1 MRMTWSVLAGLLGA
15 GVAAQSALAE
25 CRATETRVEGEPA
38 VVLENSLVRLR
49 VRPTRGGRV
58 DQLVYKPTDK
68 WLTAQTDGRVFV
80 DRVWN
85 YADSKVYR
93 QWTNAVYAYKLE
105 SGGKE
110 AAVTLNCR
118 GSVGIGKRLTFEKR
132 ISLAVGNA
140 SVRADYTLGLGHEAM
155 VPKRAGIWWHNQ
167 LGVPQEATTY
177 YVPTF
182 RGVRSLTYGAGAS
195 GQYWWYDLAR
205 GWGAALGTEGTGVA
219 AVMDYRKLM
228 CFYHNMRGEVAMM
241 EWAYRSE
248 EIPNDGSTKTT
259 VWLVPFAGLDAVSG
273 AGRDVVGQ
281 IRAPDKT
288 SVSLAKQGAPV
299 TVRLT
304 APHKWRAVVKMTW
317 QRLPAGE
324 AREFANWQTDL
335 TPTSVAEK
343 QLRVKLEEEG
353 SYALRAA
360 VMDGDTLAADLF
372 AKVVVG
378 QDSGELAIAPLEKR
392 LGREGERFDDRIAA
406 KSSAPQDAPPS
417 EQIVTPHV
425 KWAKPL
431 ASGSLKTLILNDV
444 LIERET
450 VELAQRVDMDYTAPT
465 VGSYRRIGNARLP
478 GRAFTFEQAQAN
490 VAKHLKREF
499 DVVVISGVTGKL
511 FTDDMADTLLR
522 KVRDGMGLV
531 WVNPNH
537 CPDVFWTVLPFS
549 CPPWG
554 SRGKGKWQATEDHYL
569 TTGIPWEEMPSV
581 DLSRYKVAGRVL
593 ATAGNLPLLAVCEL
607 GKGRI
612 VCLSYATSWQG
623 PGFHKNGLTPWVQYA
638 PTKFAYWEYYFSLL
652 GKCMTW
658 AAREEPAV
666 QFRALAADATAVA
679 AVSRPQNPGQA
690 VELRSGERSYL
701 KLTVA
706 NSGGAAELLG
716 RVAIHDEYGHLV
728 AELDRALRISPGE
741 SELSIPLPQ
750 LHGGLH
756 LVDLILED
764 GAGAKVNWGTVPVHV
779 QAPVMI
785 AELEVADKVYLAGET
800 VTARLTLK
808 ATGQAPGQ
816 VRIHAALTD
825 AYGRLVWR
833 GARTAA
839 AGSRD
844 CEIAF
849 ALPEPLATTAVLRAE
864 VRDDRGLLH
873 AAEQK
878 ILTMPPA
885 WDRREWE
892 PFSSTLWGNPVGAY
906 SREYL
911 QAKLAEQV
919 RAVGIDA
926 VLTTGRWTQ
935 DGEQRLPFELGFRT
949 LPIGVSGKILSPGRR
964 SKEHLSFA
972 EQKAQYLRTRDKKHL
987 ERPWCLNAD
996 DTRSHVSETIAQ
1008 IVPAAAPYRPLGYV
1022 CGDEVSV
1029 TDHTQPFDYDFSP
1042 PALAAFR
1049 EWLGK
1054 EYLALPA
1061 LNEVWD
1067 TNFAS
1072 WDRVVPMTA
1081 EEVADRG
1088 TYAPWADHRTF
1099 MEISYA
1105 DFLRFLD
1112 AELERHDPGARVGIS
1127 GSQAAAA
1134 YGGYDWWRLTDAFD
1148 FIQAYDHQ
1156 NTGEMHRSFHD
1167 MIAAPWWG
1175 YHASGSELRH
1185 QLWRRLLNGN
1195 RGASYFAFGS
1205 LLCGDYTYTRTIT
1218 EGKEYIKEF
1227 KAGLAR
1233 LLHGCAGRAT
1243 DVYLHYSQSSIH
1255 GVFITGGEPVFNANR
1270 AGWIKIIEDS
1280 GLQMKFLSYA
1290 QVEDGKLTELM
1301 PRAFVLPYS
1310 LALSDTEA
1318 AQLRK
1323 YVEAGGTLVA
1333 DARCGLLDE
1342 HCAPRSH
1349 GALDAL
1355 FGVART
1361 EVNPKAKRVAGDA
1374 VFTRAHGE
1382 CDPRQM
1388 TFQDRSGETA
1398 IKVTDGVALGQM
1410 ADTPVLIVRR
1420 AGKGKTVLV
1429 NLFMDSYARR
1439 RKRGAAKP
1447 LRQLVREV
1455 LDLAGVRPFTE
1466 VASLQ
1471 GDHFYAARYLN
1482 GDASYVA
1489 ILREPETILTGGG
1502 PGSAKTGKASQPSQV
1517 TVQFAQTAHLYDLR
1531 EGEYLGRTDRAE
1543 KLLGPGDC
1551 LIYSLLPYRVEAIE
1565 VALDGEAKQAG
1576 ERVSFSVRVKARGA
1590 KPGFHV
1596 FRVEVTG
1603 PDGAKEWYG
1612 TQISAD
1618 AGSRKA
1624 GFELALNDV
1633 PGKWRIEAT
1642 DIATGMTGLAE
1653 LTVSGPGNGRR

>member
-1 MRMTWSVLAGLLGA
+1 
-15 GVAAQSALAE
+15 
-25 CRATETRVEGEPA
+25 VEGEPA
-38 VVLENSLVRLR
+38 IVLENSLMRLR
-49 VRPTRGGRV
+49 VRPTHGGRI
-58 DQLVYKPTDK
+58 DQLVYRPTNK

-93 QWTNAVYAYKLE
+93 QWTDAVYAYKVE
-105 SGGKE
+105 SGGKT
-110 AAVTLNCR
+110 AAVALNCR

-140 SVRADYTLGLGHEAM
+140 AVRADYTLGLGHEAM

-177 YVPTF
+177 YVPTLQ
-182 RGVRSLTYGAGAS
+182 GVRSLTYGAGAS

-205 GWGAALGTEGTGVA
+205 GWGAALGAEGTGVA

-248 EIPNDGSTKTT
+248 EIPNDGSTRTT

-273 AGRDVVGQ
+273 AGRNVVGQ
-281 IRAPDKT
+281 IRAWERT
-288 SVSLAKQGAPV
+288 SVSLAKQGVPV
-299 TVRLT
+299 TVRLA
-304 APHKWRAVVKMTW
+304 APRKWQAVVKMTW

-324 AREFANWQTDL
+324 THGFANWQTDL
-335 TPTSVAEK
+335 SPTGVAEK
-343 QLRVKLEEEG
+343 QFQVKLKEEG

-360 VMDGDTLAADLF
+360 IMDGDTLAADLF
-372 AKVVVG
+372 AKVVVD
-378 QDSGELAIAPLEKR
+378 QDSGELAIAPLEER
-392 LGREGERFDDRIAA
+392 LGREGERFEHKIAA

-417 EQIVTPHV
+417 EEIATPHV

-431 ASGSLKTLILNDV
+431 ASGSLKTLVLNDV

-450 VELAQRVDMDYTAPT
+450 IELAQRVDMDYTAPT
-465 VGSYRRIGNARLP
+465 VGSYGRIGSARLP
-478 GRAFTFEQAQAN
+478 GRGFTVEQAQEN
-490 VAKHLKREF
+490 VADHLKREL

-511 FTDDMADTLLR
+511 FTNDMAETLLR

-537 CPDVFWTVLPFS
+537 CPGVFWKVLPFS
-549 CPPWG
+549 CEPWG

-569 TTGIPWEEMPSV
+569 TTGVPWEEMPSV
-581 DLSRYKVAGRVL
+581 DLSRYKAAGRVL
-593 ATAGNLPLLAVCEL
+593 AKAGNLPLLAVCEL

-623 PGFHKNGLTPWVQYA
+623 PGFHRNGLTPWVQYA

-658 AAREEPAV
+658 AARKEPAV
-666 QFRALAADATAVA
+666 QFRALDVA

-690 VELRSGERSYL
+690 AELRSGERSYL
-701 KLTVA
+701 RLAIA
-706 NSGGAAELLG
+706 NSGKSAELLG
-716 RVAIHDEYGHLV
+716 RVAIHDEYGRPV
-728 AELDRALRISPGE
+728 AKFDNPLRVGPGE
-741 SELSIPLPQ
+741 NELSIPLPE
-750 LHGGLH
+750 LYGGLH
-756 LVDLILED
+756 LVDIILED
-764 GAGAKVNWGTVPVHV
+764 GNGAKVNWGTVPVRV
-779 QAPVMI
+779 PAPVMVTK
-785 AELEVADKVYLAGET
+785 LEVADKVYLAGET
-800 VTARLTLK
+800 VTARLVLK
-808 ATGQAPGQ
+808 ATDQAPNQ
-816 VRIHAALTD
+816 VRVHAALTD

-833 GARTAA
+833 GETMTASD
-839 AGSRD
+839 GSD
-844 CEIAF
+844 CEV
-849 ALPEPLATTAVLRAE
+849 ALPEPLATTAVLRVE
-864 VRDDRGLLH
+864 VRDDKGLLH

-885 WDRREWE
+885 WNRREWG
-892 PFSSTLWGNPVGAY
+892 PFSSALWGNPVGAY

-911 QAKLAEQV
+911 QAKLAERV
-919 RAVGIDA
+919 KAVGVDA

-935 DGEQRLPFELGFRT
+935 NGEQRLPFELGFRT
-949 LPIGVSGKILSPGRR
+949 LPIGVSGRVLSPGRR

-996 DTRSHVSETIAQ
+996 DTRRHVSETIGK

-1054 EYLALPA
+1054 EYGTLLAL
-1061 LNEVWD
+1061 NKVWD
-1067 TNFAS
+1067 TDFVS
-1072 WDRVVPMTA
+1072 WDKVMPMTA

-1088 TYAPWADHRTF
+1088 NYAPWADHRTF
-1099 MEISYA
+1099 MEVSYA
-1105 DFLRFLD
+1105 DFLRFID

-1175 YHASGSELRH
+1175 YHASGPALRH
-1185 QLWRRLLNGN
+1185 QLWRRILNGN
-1195 RGASYFAFGS
+1195 RGASYFACGS
-1205 LLCGDYTYTRTIT
+1205 LLCGDYTYTRTIA

-1233 LLHGCAGRAT
+1233 LLHGCADRAT
-1243 DVYLHYSQSSIH
+1243 DVYLHYSQPSIH
-1255 GVFITGGEPVFNANR
+1255 GAFITAGEPVFNANR
-1270 AGWIKIIEDS
+1270 AGWIKIIEDR
-1280 GLQMKFLSYA
+1280 GLQMEFLSYA
-1290 QVEDGKLTELM
+1290 QIEDGKLTELM
-1301 PRAFVLPYS
+1301 PTVFVLPYS
-1310 LALSDTEA
+1310 LTISDEEA

-1342 HCAPRSH
+1342 HCAPRSR
-1349 GALDAL
+1349 GALDEL
-1355 FGVART
+1355 FGIART
-1361 EVNPKAKRVAGDA
+1361 EVNPKAKRVTGDA
-1374 VFTRAHGE
+1374 VFTRAYGE
-1382 CDPRQM
+1382 CDPRHIAL
-1388 TFQDRSGETA
+1388 QDRSGETA
-1398 IKVTDGVALGQM
+1398 IKATDGVALGQM
-1410 ADTPVLIVRR
+1410 GDTPVLIVRR
-1420 AGKGKTVLV
+1420 AGTGKAVLV

-1439 RKRGAAKP
+1439 RQRGAAEP
-1447 LRQLVREV
+1447 LRQLVSEV
-1455 LDLAGVRPFTE
+1455 LDLAGVRPPAK
-1466 VASLQ
+1466 VSSPQ
-1471 GDHFYAARYLN
+1471 DDRFYVARYLS
-1482 GDASYVA
+1482 GDAQYVA

-1502 PGSAKTGKASQPSQV
+1502 PGSAATGKTSQSSKV
-1517 TVQFAQTAHLYDLR
+1517 EAQFAQTAHLYDLR
-1531 EGEYLGRTDRAE
+1531 EGEYLGRTDRVE
-1543 KLLGPGDC
+1543 KPLGPGDC
-1551 LIYSLLPYRVEAIE
+1551 LIYSLLPYRVEAVE
-1565 VALDGEAKQAG
+1565 VALGSKAKQAG
-1576 ERVSFSVRVKARGA
+1576 ERVPFSVRVKTRGA
-1590 KPGFHV
+1590 KPGFHA
-1596 FRVEVTG
+1596 FRVEVAG
-1603 PDGAKEWYG
+1603 PDGVKEWYG

-1618 AGSRKA
+1618 AGSAKT
-1624 GFELALNDV
+1624 GFDLALNDM

-1642 DIATGMTGLAE
+1642 DIATGVKGLAE
-1653 LTVSGPGNGRR
+1653 LIVSAPREGGR